1 MPKKAQTTVV
11 MREKQ
16 LYLVGREGT
25 ANWQIHYKVQSLNKW
40 LRKSA
45 GTKDLATAKI
55 VAEDFAADT
64 RAAERR
70 GYPVVS
76 KKFKVVA
83 EVVSAKFKEQIKHGT
98 GKKKYADYYRAMDQ
112 YLIPFFGNYNVDR
125 ITPAVLNEFDIWRY
139 KHIGRRLKQSTQNTH
154 NLALNSVFDH
164 AIESGYMTEYL
175 RPKYKNTGEAG
186 EARGFFTHE
195 ELIAL
200 QQYLQQWT
208 TEGRSQATRD
218 LRELLCLFVAF
229 VAGTGVRPGTE
240 TKELQWRH
248 IEFLEK
254 DHTRLIHI
262 HLPQGK
268 TGARKIIAR
277 HELWPVLEKLR
288 ELQPAFVDLTLDQLI
303 ESKSNEYVFR
313 MRTGERPYSFVNAFG
328 DGIRAAGMLTNGK
341 DTQERSL
348 YSLRHYYATQRILE
362 GYTYEELEAQMG
374 TSADMLQKHYN
385 HLSVLM
391 IADRLAGKAP
401 SSQGQSSQD
410 TEILKYMNPAKSNMM
425 GLIALTTGIYIPLQ
439 EQNPSAAKELSK
451 ELLVTSKRKV

>member
-98 GKKKYADYYRAMDQ
+98 GKKKYADYYRAIDQ

-208 TEGRSQATRD
+208 TEGRTQATRD

-401 SSQGQSSQD
+401 NSQGQNTQD
-410 TEILKYMNPAKSNMM
+410 SEILKYMNPAKSNMM

>member
-11 MREKQ
+11 LREKQ

-98 GKKKYADYYRAMDQ
+98 GKKKYADYYRAIDQ

-186 EARGFFTHE
+186 EAKGFFTHE

-200 QQYLQQWT
+200 QQYLQQWA

-401 SSQGQSSQD
+401 SSQGQNTQD
-410 TEILKYMNPAKSNMM
+410 SEILKYMNPAKSNMM

-451 ELLVTSKRKV
+451 ELLVTSKHKV

>member
-98 GKKKYADYYRAMDQ
+98 GKKKYADYYRAIDQ

-348 YSLRHYYATQRILE
+348 YSLRHYYATPRILE

>member
-98 GKKKYADYYRAMDQ
+98 GKKKYADYYRAIDQ
-112 YLIPFFGNYNVDR
+112 YLIPFFGTYNVDR

-401 SSQGQSSQD
+401 SSLGQSSQD

>member
-1 MPKKAQTTVV
+1 MAHTVV
-11 MREKQ
+11 KFLKTEKASHLILES
-16 LYLVGREGT
+16 LY
-25 ANWQIHYKVQSLNKW
+25 
-40 LRKSA
+40 
-45 GTKDLATAKI
+45 
-55 VAEDFAADT
+55 AE
-64 RAAERR
+64 
-70 GYPVVS
+70 
-76 KKFKVVA
+76 
-83 EVVSAKFKEQIKHGT
+83 
-98 GKKKYADYYRAMDQ
+98 
-112 YLIPFFGNYNVDR
+112 
-125 ITPAVLNEFDIWRY
+125 LNEQVGLSISDARW
-139 KHIGRRLKQSTQNTH
+139 KQSSSEQKQ
-154 NLALNSVFDH
+154 ALL
-164 AIESGYMTEYL
+164 IEAL
-175 RPKYKNTGEAG
+175 DRPIRIVGVVKNTGEAG

-401 SSQGQSSQD
+401 SSQGQNTQD
-410 TEILKYMNPAKSNMM
+410 SEILKYMNPAKSNMM

>member
-1 MPKKAQTTVV
+1 
-11 MREKQ
+11 
-16 LYLVGREGT
+16 
-25 ANWQIHYKVQSLNKW
+25 
-40 LRKSA
+40 
-45 GTKDLATAKI
+45 
-55 VAEDFAADT
+55 
-64 RAAERR
+64 
-70 GYPVVS
+70 
-76 KKFKVVA
+76 
-83 EVVSAKFKEQIKHGT
+83 
-98 GKKKYADYYRAMDQ
+98 
-112 YLIPFFGNYNVDR
+112 
-125 ITPAVLNEFDIWRY
+125 
-139 KHIGRRLKQSTQNTH
+139 
-154 NLALNSVFDH
+154 
-164 AIESGYMTEYL
+164 MTEFL

-208 TEGRSQATRD
+208 AEGRTQATRD
-218 LRELLCLFVAF
+218 LRELLYLFVAF
-229 VAGTGVRPGTE
+229 VASTGVRPGTE

-248 IEFLEK
+248 IEFLDK

-303 ESKSNEYVFR
+303 ESKSTEYVFR
-313 MRTGERPYSFVNAFG
+313 MRSGERPFSFVNAFG

-401 SSQGQSSQD
+401 SSHGQSSQD

-425 GLIALTTGIYIPLQ
+425 GLIALTTGIHIPLQ
-439 EQNPSAAKELSK
+439 EQNPSAAKELSQ

>member
-11 MREKQ
+11 LREKQ

-98 GKKKYADYYRAMDQ
+98 GKKKYADYYRAIDQ

-401 SSQGQSSQD
+401 SSQGQNTQD
-410 TEILKYMNPAKSNMM
+410 SEILKYMNPAKSNMM

-451 ELLVTSKRKV
+451 ELLVTSKHKV

>member
-98 GKKKYADYYRAMDQ
+98 GKKKYADYYRAIDQ

-208 TEGRSQATRD
+208 TEGRTQATRD

-401 SSQGQSSQD
+401 NSQGQNTQD

>member
-11 MREKQ
+11 LREKQ

-98 GKKKYADYYRAMDQ
+98 GKKKYADYYRAIDQ

-277 HELWPVLEKLR
+277 HELWPGLEKLR

-451 ELLVTSKRKV
+451 ELLVTSKHKV

>member
-98 GKKKYADYYRAMDQ
+98 GKKKYADYYRAIDQ

-208 TEGRSQATRD
+208 TEGRTQATRD

>member
-98 GKKKYADYYRAMDQ
+98 GKKKYADYYRAIDQ

-425 GLIALTTGIYIPLQ
+425 GLIDLTTGIYIPLQ

>member
-11 MREKQ
+11 LREKQ

-98 GKKKYADYYRAMDQ
+98 GKKKYADYYRAIDQ

-208 TEGRSQATRD
+208 TEGRTQATRD

-410 TEILKYMNPAKSNMM
+410 TEIIKYMNPAKSNMM

>member
-11 MREKQ
+11 LREKQ

-25 ANWQIHYKVQSLNKW
+25 ANWQVHYKVQSLNKW

-45 GTKDLATAKI
+45 GTKDLAKATI

-70 GYPVVS
+70 GFPVVS
-76 KKFKVVA
+76 KKFKAVA
-83 EVVSAKFKEQIKHGT
+83 EVVSEKFKEQIKHGT
-98 GKKKYADYYRAMDQ
+98 GKKKYADYYRAIDQ
-112 YLIPFFGNYNVDR
+112 YLIPFFGNYNIDR

-139 KHIGRRLKQSTQNTH
+139 ERIGRRLKQSTQKTH
-154 NLALNSVFDH
+154 NLALNTVFDH
-164 AIESGYMTEYL
+164 AIESGYMTEFL

-208 TEGRSQATRD
+208 AEGRTQATRD
-218 LRELLCLFVAF
+218 LRELLYLFVAF
-229 VAGTGVRPGTE
+229 VAATGVRPGTE

-248 IEFLEK
+248 IEFLDK

-288 ELQPAFVDLTLDQLI
+288 ELQSAFVDLTLDQLI
-303 ESKSNEYVFR
+303 ESKCTEYVFR
-313 MRTGERPYSFVNAFG
+313 MRSGERPFSFVNAFG

-401 SSQGQSSQD
+401 SSHGQSSQD

-425 GLIALTTGIYIPLQ
+425 GLIALTTGIHIPLQ
-439 EQNPSAAKELSK
+439 EQNPSAAKELSQ

>member
-11 MREKQ
+11 LREKQ

-70 GYPVVS
+70 GYPVLS

-98 GKKKYADYYRAMDQ
+98 GKKKYADYYRAIDQ

-208 TEGRSQATRD
+208 TEGRTQATRD

-401 SSQGQSSQD
+401 SSQGQNTQD
-410 TEILKYMNPAKSNMM
+410 SEILKYMNPAKSNMM

-439 EQNPSAAKELSK
+439 QQNPSAAKELSK

>member
-11 MREKQ
+11 LREKQ

-98 GKKKYADYYRAMDQ
+98 GKKKYADYYRAIDQ

-348 YSLRHYYATQRILE
+348 YSLRHYYATQRLLE
-362 GYTYEELEAQMG
+362 SIPIHDLAEQMG
-374 TSADMLQKHYN
+374 TS
-385 HLSVLM
+385 VLM
-391 IADRLAGKAP
+391 ITRHYSHLTSLMKAKQFAGVVDETASSEAAQIKAIMAAQMAN
-401 SSQGQSSQD
+401 SN
-410 TEILKYMNPAKSNMM
+410 IMNLVQMGT
-425 GLIALTTGIYIPLQ
+425 GLIMPLVVQSAKLTDDFENRLKAQ
-439 EQNPSAAKELSK
+439 Q
-451 ELLVTSKRKV
+451 KRST

>member
-11 MREKQ
+11 LREKQ

-98 GKKKYADYYRAMDQ
+98 GKKKYADYYRAIDQ

-208 TEGRSQATRD
+208 TEGRTQATRD
-218 LRELLCLFVAF
+218 LRELLCFFVAF

>member
-98 GKKKYADYYRAMDQ
+98 GKKKYADYYRAIDQ

-208 TEGRSQATRD
+208 TEGRTQATRD

-401 SSQGQSSQD
+401 SSLGQSSQD

>member
-1 MPKKAQTTVV
+1 
-11 MREKQ
+11 
-16 LYLVGREGT
+16 
-25 ANWQIHYKVQSLNKW
+25 
-40 LRKSA
+40 
-45 GTKDLATAKI
+45 
-55 VAEDFAADT
+55 
-64 RAAERR
+64 
-70 GYPVVS
+70 
-76 KKFKVVA
+76 
-83 EVVSAKFKEQIKHGT
+83 
-98 GKKKYADYYRAMDQ
+98 
-112 YLIPFFGNYNVDR
+112 
-125 ITPAVLNEFDIWRY
+125 
-139 KHIGRRLKQSTQNTH
+139 
-154 NLALNSVFDH
+154 
-164 AIESGYMTEYL
+164 MTEYL

-208 TEGRSQATRD
+208 TEGRTQATRD

>member
-98 GKKKYADYYRAMDQ
+98 GKKKYADYYRAIDQ

-401 SSQGQSSQD
+401 SSLGQSSQD
-410 TEILKYMNPAKSNMM
+410 TEILKYMNTAKSNMM